1 MSNLVSILGTKLI
14 NLMSITSVEDTDYL
28 VIQKN
33 TNGDQSTRKMLHSDY
48 VASVLAGLDSDD
60 VTNESVVTGT
70 TVTDALNTLNATA
83 SSAYIILEDKAA
95 VLANGTQVSDE
106 ITLNQGNY
114 YFGDVDLVSDVLI
127 VEGGTLVQGGTAT
140 SSKITTNSTKPTIT
154 VKNGGFAASSI
165 QGEGGL
171 EINNTGTGAAVRIQD
186 TDTICFL
193 SRLLTRNAGTALEVN
208 DSNCVIESWTVL
220 SGVTHGFVMTGVN
233 NTGPIIRD
241 FNPIGITGR
250 MVDIQGSIA
259 SGALRIEDLLG
270 TSTEECVMIDAAS
283 TVPSMEVS
291 GDILSLTKNAIKIPG
306 TISEGLL
313 FNRLKAISGAEDGC
327 DITGASIANFTC
339 TSTGLIAGGGVG
351 KAGLKGNAA
360 SDTSIL
366 PGGGNISAAA
376 IVSDCSVQGVGTGG
390 IPLSGITKKDLNWT
404 FKQAGPQIVDSTDL
418 GGFLLD
424 AATTTTINTIGAD
437 PSIVSVADNGGGF
450 ARFDIGAHSY
460 INGTTAYVKTATE
473 YDHLGV
479 MANVT
484 ATTFDLLT
492 LSYTATDTGTAEIGW
507 EKISG
512 TTSDIETIERFDN
525 PNDNELRLLDAKT
538 LPVTSASSITST
550 KGGSAKLF
558 EFGLF
563 KDPDGSGFMKMNGS
577 YVKDVSSRTSSITG
591 VISFEL
597 ESQGLISL
605 YARNMENTDN
615 IDIVGMSINV
625 IRD

>member
-14 NLMSITSVEDTDYL
+14 NLMSIKSVEDTDYL
-28 VIQKN
+28 IVQKN
-33 TNGDQSTRKMLHSDY
+33 TSGDRSTRKILHSDY
-48 VASVLAGLDSDD
+48 VAEVLDGLSSDD
-60 VTNESVVTGT
+60 VNNESSVTGT
-70 TVTDALNTLNATA
+70 TVTAALNALNAAA
-83 SSAYIILEDKAA
+83 SGAYIILDNKAA

-127 VEGGTLVQGGTAT
+127 VGGGTLIQGGTAT
-140 SSKITTNSTKPTIT
+140 SSKISTNSTKPTIT

-171 EINNTGTGAAVRIQD
+171 EINNTGTGAAIRVQD

-220 SGVTHGFVMTGVN
+220 SGVTHGLVMTGVN

-250 MVDIQGSIA
+250 MIDIQGSIA
-259 SGALRIEDLLG
+259 SGALRIENLLG

-313 FNRLKAISGAEDGC
+313 FNRLKAISGLEDAC
-327 DITGASIANFTC
+327 DITGASISNFTC

-351 KAGLKGNAA
+351 KAGLKGNAE

-404 FKQAGPQIVDSTDL
+404 FKQAGPQIVDSTDV

-424 AATTTTINTIGAD
+424 SATTTTINTIGAD
-437 PSIVSVADNGGGF
+437 VSIVSVADNGGGF
-450 ARFDIGAHSY
+450 ARFDIGASY
-460 INGTTAYVKTATE
+460 PNGTNVYVKTATE

-538 LPVTSASSITST
+538 LPVTSASSITSV
-550 KGGSAKLF
+550 KSGSARLF

-563 KDPDGSGFMKMNGS
+563 KDPDGSGFKKMNGS
-577 YVKDVSSRTSSITG
+577 YVKDVSTRTSSITG

-605 YARNMENTDN
+605 YTRNMETTDN